1 MLVLARL
8 KIQLTNNYREKPASS
23 KKIIFKMTVTVHKVK
38 EVLINN
44 SNQDYPHKSA
54 KNSYD
59 IAAIITCLKTQL
71 KVRQF
76 RRNQKI

>member
-1 MLVLARL
+1 
-8 KIQLTNNYREKPASS
+8 
-23 KKIIFKMTVTVHKVK
+23 MTVTVHKVK

-44 SNQDYPHKSA
+44 SNQDNPHKMA

-59 IAAIITCLKTQL
+59 LSVILTCLKTQL

-76 RRNQKI
+76 RGNQKIKMIRLTPELYSLDRKTLTK